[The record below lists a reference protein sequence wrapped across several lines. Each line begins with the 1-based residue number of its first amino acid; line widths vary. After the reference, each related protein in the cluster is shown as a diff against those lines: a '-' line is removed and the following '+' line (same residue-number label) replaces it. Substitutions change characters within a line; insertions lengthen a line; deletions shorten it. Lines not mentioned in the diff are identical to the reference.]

1 MDFIHDWIV
10 PPEATQAGIGT
21 GQYIGVSL
29 VALALTAVSKGGFGG
44 GVGVL
49 SVPLMLQVAPP
60 SIDGYPNLGSVG
72 FIVGMWLQILIVCD
86 ACTIRHYP
94 REWNPGAFWKLAP
107 GMLVGITIATI
118 YMAYADLK
126 AGTPFDTFLKISVA
140 VISIVFLGLQL
151 RGPGKVSDEPW
162 VPTWGV
168 SIPTGMIAGITTT
181 IAHAAGPIITMFLLP
196 QKMEPRVYLG
206 TCGRFFFIFNS
217 LKVPF
222 NIASGLLVWPTLKY
236 GIWLMVLSPL
246 GVWLGAWLNARMSAK
261 WFVRVVQISLVIAAG
276 KLVYDAVK

>member
-1 MDFIHDWIV
+1 MDFLHEWIV
-10 PPEATQAGIGT
+10 PPGAPVGATE
-21 GQYIGVSL
+21 YIVISII
-29 VALALTAVSKGGFGG
+29 ALLLTAVSKGGFGG

-49 SVPLMLQVAPP
+49 SVPLMLQVAPKEVP
-60 SIDGYPNLGSVG
+60 VGPEVMLGSVG

-94 REWNPGAFWKLAP
+94 KEWNPKAFMQLAP
-107 GMLVGITIATI
+107 GMVVGITIATI
-118 YMAYADLK
+118 YMWSADLR
-126 AGTPFDTFLKISVA
+126 AGTPFDNFLKISVA

-151 RGPGKVSDEPW
+151 RPAKVGDEPW

-168 SIPTGMIAGITTT
+168 AVPTGIIAGITTT

-196 QKMEPRVYLG
+196 QKMEPRVYMG

-222 NIASGLLVWPTLKY
+222 NILSGLLVWPTLKY
-236 GIWLMVLSPL
+236 GIWLMILSPL
-246 GVWLGAWLNARMSAK
+246 GVWLGAWLNSRMSAK
-261 WFVRVVQISLVIAAG
+261 WFVRVVQISLVIAVG
-276 KLVYDAVK
+276 KLVYDVVK

>member
-10 PPEATQAGIGT
+10 PPEANVGVAE
-21 GQYIGVSL
+21 YIIVSII
-29 VALALTAVSKGGFGG
+29 ALALTAVSKGGFGG

-49 SVPLMLQVAPP
+49 SVPLMLQVAP
-60 SIDGYPNLGSVG
+60 SVG
-72 FIVGMWLQILIVCD
+72 FVVGMWLQILIVCD

-94 REWNPGAFWKLAP
+94 KEWNPKAFWKLAP

-118 YMAYADLK
+118 YMAVADLR
-126 AGTPFDTFLKISVA
+126 AGTPFDNFLKVSVA
-140 VISIVFLGLQL
+140 VISVVFLYLQL
-151 RGPGKVSDEPW
+151 FPAKVSDEPW

-196 QKMEPRVYLG
+196 QKMEPRVYMG

-222 NIASGLLVWPTLKY
+222 NIASGLLIWPTLKY
-236 GIWLMVLSPL
+236 GIWLMILSPL
-246 GVWLGAWLNARMSAK
+246 GVWLGAYLNSRMSAK
-261 WFVRVVQISLVIAAG
+261 WFVRVVQFSLVIAAG
-276 KLVYDAVK
+276 KLVYDVVK